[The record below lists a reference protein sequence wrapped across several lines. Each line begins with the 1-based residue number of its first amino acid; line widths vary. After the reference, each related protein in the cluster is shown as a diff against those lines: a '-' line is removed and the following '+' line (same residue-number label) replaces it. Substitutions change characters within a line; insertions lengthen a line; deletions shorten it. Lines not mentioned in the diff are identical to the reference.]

1 MTITVDEL
9 RKLLDSA
16 TPGPW
21 VWREDEWGS
30 HSLVHWV
37 EGETFASG
45 APRYIEV
52 HSDGSANG
60 EYGPSIDVDGPEAA
74 LIAIAPTLARRVI
87 AAEKLVEALD
97 ACIASLE
104 RADTEEGVCCCGDD
118 MATHGEPIN
127 CGHIPVDM
135 GDYYAGKALDAA
147 RAALAEYEATK

>member
-9 RKLLDSA
+9 RKLLEAA
-16 TPGPW
+16 TPEPW

-30 HSLVHWV
+30 HNLVHWV

-74 LIAIAPTLARRVI
+74 LIALAPTLARRVI
-87 AAEKLVEALD
+87 AAEKLVDALRECM
-97 ACIASLE
+97 AFLE
-104 RADTEEGVCCCGDD
+104 NECAGWPT
-118 MATHGEPIN
+118 AEPERR
-127 CGHIPVDM
+127 V
-135 GDYYAGKALDAA
+135 A